1 MVLDRAVKMKIGK
14 KQYNLAFPISAIFG
28 LEEETNQGLMKII
41 AQIQDPKI
49 TDIYTL
55 FKWAVIGGDNALD
68 DDEIQALFFD
78 AIDEAGFEGLVTNI
92 LNAVVKSGII
102 GGQKKIN
109 AALAAKKK

>member
-28 LEEETNQGLMKII
+28 LEEETNQGLMKLI
-41 AQIQDPKI
+41 AQIQDPKVK
-49 TDIYTL
+49 DIYTL
-55 FKWAVIGGDNALD
+55 FKWAIIGGGQSLD
-68 DDEIQALFFD
+68 EDEIQALFIE

-109 AALAAKKK
+109 AALAAKKA